1 MSAKTNAKKKEQD
14 KPQSSGLG
22 LDGLGDLA
30 GLLNEQPAANAGGA
44 GPQELPLDLIDEDPH
59 QPRTADN
66 PGFSPESIAEIGET
80 IKARG
85 VKSPISVRENQD
97 APGRY
102 LINHG
107 ARRYRGSKWA
117 HKTTIPAFID
127 NDYNE
132 ADQVI
137 ENLQR
142 NELTA
147 REIADFIGR
156 ELAKGKKKGEIA
168 KEIGIPQRHNLR
180 AQVDSI
186 VEAVRA
192 EELAI
197 FVDEADY
204 VVGNA
209 RIMETLRDIY
219 DATEQPLI
227 LVGMEEIARR
237 ISQRKQLFNR
247 ISQWIEFK
255 PADLEDVSLIANEML
270 EVDVEIDD
278 ALLDLIR
285 KRSNGVVRTIVSALD
300 KIEKMAMA
308 SDARII
314 RLEDV
319 DASELL
325 HDVRR
330 SR

>member
-1 MSAKTNAKKKEQD
+1 MHVFRGNRNGFRQTAYRITTAYDHLATNGATVHSTDTNLHIFSSALTDEK
-14 KPQSSGLG
+14 
-22 LDGLGDLA
+22 
-30 GLLNEQPAANAGGA
+30 LLPALHV
-44 GPQELPLDLIDEDPH
+44 P
-59 QPRTADN
+59 
-66 PGFSPESIAEIGET
+66 
-80 IKARG
+80 
-85 VKSPISVRENQD
+85 
-97 APGRY
+97 Y
-102 LINHG
+102 
-107 ARRYRGSKWA
+107 
-117 HKTTIPAFID
+117 
-127 NDYNE
+127 
-132 ADQVI
+132 
-137 ENLQR
+137 
-142 NELTA
+142 
-147 REIADFIGR
+147 
-156 ELAKGKKKGEIA
+156 
-168 KEIGIPQRHNLR
+168 
-180 AQVDSI
+180 DSI

-255 PADLEDVSLIANEML
+255 PADLEDVSLIASEML

>member
-1 MSAKTNAKKKEQD
+1 MKHKIVEVKNMIKTEQ
-14 KPQSSGLG
+14 Q
-22 LDGLGDLA
+22 LDN
-30 GLLNEQPAANAGGA
+30 LLNRSSIVPGIGLIH
-44 GPQELPLDLIDEDPH
+44 GPSGFGKT
-59 QPRTADN
+59 TAVEWL
-66 PGFSPESIAEIGET
+66 F
-80 IKARG
+80 
-85 VKSPISVRENQD
+85 NQD
-97 APGRY
+97 EVNGIYVRCY
-102 LINHG
+102 
-107 ARRYRGSKWA
+107 K
-117 HKTTIPAFID
+117 
-127 NDYNE
+127 
-132 ADQVI
+132 ADTVTSLLEQ
-137 ENLQR
+137 
-142 NELTA
+142 
-147 REIADFIGR
+147 
-156 ELAKGKKKGEIA
+156 IA

-186 VEAVRA
+186 IESVRA

-255 PADLEDVSLIANEML
+255 PADLEDVSLIASEML

-330 SR
+330 NR

>member
-1 MSAKTNAKKKEQD
+1 
-14 KPQSSGLG
+14 
-22 LDGLGDLA
+22 
-30 GLLNEQPAANAGGA
+30 
-44 GPQELPLDLIDEDPH
+44 
-59 QPRTADN
+59 
-66 PGFSPESIAEIGET
+66 
-80 IKARG
+80 
-85 VKSPISVRENQD
+85 
-97 APGRY
+97 
-102 LINHG
+102 
-107 ARRYRGSKWA
+107 
-117 HKTTIPAFID
+117 
-127 NDYNE
+127 
-132 ADQVI
+132 
-137 ENLQR
+137 
-142 NELTA
+142 
-147 REIADFIGR
+147 
-156 ELAKGKKKGEIA
+156 
-168 KEIGIPQRHNLR
+168 
-180 AQVDSI
+180 
-186 VEAVRA
+186 
-192 EELAI
+192 I

-255 PADLEDVSLIANEML
+255 PADLDDVSLIASEML

-308 SDARII
+308 SDTHII

-319 DASELL
+319 DASDLL

>member
-1 MSAKTNAKKKEQD
+1 CSR
-14 KPQSSGLG
+14 SR
-22 LDGLGDLA
+22 
-30 GLLNEQPAANAGGA
+30 PA
-44 GPQELPLDLIDEDPH
+44 
-59 QPRTADN
+59 
-66 PGFSPESIAEIGET
+66 
-80 IKARG
+80 
-85 VKSPISVRENQD
+85 
-97 APGRY
+97 
-102 LINHG
+102 
-107 ARRYRGSKWA
+107 
-117 HKTTIPAFID
+117 
-127 NDYNE
+127 
-132 ADQVI
+132 
-137 ENLQR
+137 
-142 NELTA
+142 
-147 REIADFIGR
+147 
-156 ELAKGKKKGEIA
+156 
-168 KEIGIPQRHNLR
+168 
-180 AQVDSI
+180 
-186 VEAVRA
+186 
-192 EELAI
+192 
-197 FVDEADY
+197 
-204 VVGNA
+204 
-209 RIMETLRDIY
+209 
-219 DATEQPLI
+219 EQPLI

-255 PADLEDVSLIANEML
+255 PADLDDVSLIASEML